1 MSQLPVLPVIEVN
14 GVGKEFVQHQQL
26 PSLRAEAAQLIKRW
40 VGLAKPL
47 PHETFWAL
55 RDVNFR
61 VQAGESLGIVGA
73 NGAGKST
80 LIRMLANIIA
90 PTTGEIIVRGRF
102 SALIGLSAGFD
113 AMRTGRENIYLNA
126 AIFGLTRGE
135 IEGLLDEII
144 AFAEIGEFIDQP
156 VKYYSS
162 GMLARLG
169 FSVAVHFLPEIIM
182 LDEILAVGDMAFQRK
197 CYARMQ
203 QLRGS
208 STMILVMHSGATI
221 RDMCDRAIWLH
232 KGTVVMD
239 GPSGEVVDAYEAFNH
254 VRHDDAAAHAL
265 DTPDFLAP

>member
-26 PSLRAEAAQLIKRW
+26 PSLRAEATQLIKRW

-232 KGTVVMD
+232 KGTVAMD
-239 GPSGEVVDAYEAFNH
+239 GPSGDVVDAYEAFNH